1 MGHGN
6 GGILMPNK
14 STLTTSSSVN
24 KSFNGKTISSTQ
36 IYQHGSTWV
45 VEQTYTDSTVSFV
58 KFLQGAAEM
67 GGTNEWGTGT
77 KL

>member
-1 MGHGN
+1 MA
-6 GGILMPNK
+6 K
-14 STLTTSSSVN
+14 DKTSLPVSNSVN
-24 KSFNGKTISSTQ
+24 RAANGKTLSATQ

-45 VEQTYTDSTVSFV
+45 VEQTFSDATVFFI
-58 KFLQGAAEM
+58 KFLQGQAEM

>member
-1 MGHGN
+1 
-6 GGILMPNK
+6 MPDK
-14 STLTTSSSVN
+14 RTLTRSSTIN
-24 KSFNGKTISSTQ
+24 TAANGKTLSSTQ

-45 VEQTYTDSTVSFV
+45 VEQNFSDSTTFFI
-58 KFLQGAAEM
+58 KFLQGQAEM

>member
-1 MGHGN
+1 
-6 GGILMPNK
+6 MPDK
-14 STLTTSSSVN
+14 RTLTKSASVN
-24 KSFNGKTISSTQ
+24 RSANGKTLSATQ

-45 VEQTYTDSTVSFV
+45 VEQVFTDLTVTFL
-58 KFLQGAAEM
+58 KFLQGQAEM

>member
-1 MGHGN
+1 MS
-6 GGILMPNK
+6 K
-14 STLTTSSSVN
+14 DKATLPVSNSVN
-24 KSFNGKTISSTQ
+24 KSANGKTLSATQ

-45 VEQTYTDSTVSFV
+45 VEQTFSDSTVFFV
-58 KFLQGAAEM
+58 KFLQGQAEM